1 MMSFELF
8 EEQDAAY
15 RERVLPAAMRKRLAV
30 EAAAG
35 LSWYKY
41 VGLDGKIVSMESY
54 GASAPASVLFEKF
67 GFTAENVAKQCLDL
81 IEE

>member
-1 MMSFELF
+1 MMSFRLF

-15 RERVLPAAMRKRLAV
+15 REECFPLPCVNVWRSKPQPACLGINMSDWTANRQH
-30 EAAAG
+30 
-35 LSWYKY
+35 
-41 VGLDGKIVSMESY
+41 GKLWRFR
-54 GASAPASVLFEKF
+54 PASVLFEKF